1 MTDIEAH
8 LFREFT
14 KMLNTA
20 ADEGFA
26 KSVDPDDDFRA
37 AIRHNNAVFAA
48 FKTHRLQND
57 MAARLLDENGDLK
70 PFKQWKND
78 VQSIASHQCG
88 SWLRTEYDTAVIRA
102 RQAADWKQ
110 FERERDVLPN
120 LKWLPSTSLTP
131 GEDHRPFWGTI
142 LPIDHPFWNQ
152 HRPGDRW
159 NCKCDLTSTDEPP
172 TRVPG
177 ESDTDNPHKGLDN
190 NPGKDAKLF
199 SDSHPYI
206 ANAYD
211 GAREA
216 VEKAVKRA
224 ETKEIKREL
233 RKAVQGKKITNKD
246 FPQKILV
253 SRASIDEWLNQP
265 FKYMEEK
272 AQMLFDIETIIRQAE
287 YLGPADKHKDL
298 DRLVQ
303 SHIFKTKVKDMDAY
317 IIINEFKGNLHI
329 LHSISDSPNILKHLK
344 RK

>member
-1 MTDIEAH
+1 MTDIEEH

-14 KMLNTA
+14 KMFNTA

-88 SWLRTEYDTAVIRA
+88 AWLRTEYDTAVIRA

-172 TRVPG
+172 TKVPV
-177 ESDTDNPHKGLDN
+177 DTDNDNPHRGLDN

-199 SDSHPYI
+199 SDNHPYVSH
-206 ANAYD
+206 AYE
-211 GAREA
+211 GAKLA
-216 VEKAVKRA
+216 VEKAVGKA
-224 ETKEIKREL
+224 EFHEIKKEARRSL
-233 RKAVQGKKITNKD
+233 QGTTLTHPEFKDGIKI
-246 FPQKILV
+246 
-253 SRASIDEWLNQP
+253 SRRSIDEWTNQP
-265 FKYMEEK
+265 HIHYAEK
-272 AQMLFDIETIIRQAE
+272 NRLILSIDEILREAK
-287 YLGPADKHKDL
+287 YLGKKD
-298 DRLVQ
+298 DISTKPGTKFV
-303 SHIFKTKVKDMDAY
+303 HIFEVEIKNDKSWILIKEYQD
-317 IIINEFKGNLHI
+317 GNTI
-329 LHSISDSPNILKHLK
+329 LYSISDSPNVLIGLKEK
-344 RK
+344 